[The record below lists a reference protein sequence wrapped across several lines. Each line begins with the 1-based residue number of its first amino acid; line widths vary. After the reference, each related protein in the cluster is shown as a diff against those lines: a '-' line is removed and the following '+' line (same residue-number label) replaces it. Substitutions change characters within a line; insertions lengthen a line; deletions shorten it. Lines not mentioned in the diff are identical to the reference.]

1 MIIRNAT
8 PNDGYFVS
16 GLIIEAIE
24 DLSNIFTGYEDEKSV
39 KYEMTN
45 LFSEYNNRFSHEFCT
60 VIEIDGQVAAYV
72 ISYPVL
78 NMKNLNETIIK
89 KLKKRFGTDDASFE
103 VFSEKIRNSREAFD
117 DEYYIDNLAVAE
129 TYRGKGLS
137 KLLIAEAE
145 KECVTK
151 GYKKISILADLHN
164 EKAFN
169 IYKKLGYIKDCEL
182 EVMGHRYHHL
192 VKTINKN

>member
-8 PNDGYFVS
+8 PNDGHIVS

-39 KYEMTN
+39 KDEMKNRFT
-45 LFSEYNNRFSHEFCT
+45 EYNNRFSHEFCT
-60 VIEIDGQVAAYV
+60 VIEMDGQVAAYV

-103 VFSEKIRNSREAFD
+103 VFSEKIRNSRKPLTMNT
-117 DEYYIDNLAVAE
+117 ISTTWL
-129 TYRGKGLS
+129 LL
-137 KLLIAEAE
+137 KLTGERVYQSFSLMKQKRNA
-145 KECVTK
+145 
-151 GYKKISILADLHN
+151 
-164 EKAFN
+164 
-169 IYKKLGYIKDCEL
+169 
-182 EVMGHRYHHL
+182 
-192 VKTINKN
+192 

>member
-8 PNDGYFVS
+8 PNDGHIVS

-39 KYEMTN
+39 KDEMKNRFT
-45 LFSEYNNRFSHEFCT
+45 EYNNRFSHEFCT
-60 VIEIDGQVAAYV
+60 VIEMDGQVAAYV

-129 TYRGKGLS
+129 THRGKGLS
-137 KLLIAEAE
+137 KLLIDEAE
-145 KECVTK
+145 KECITK

-192 VKTINKN
+192 VKVLSN